1 MSRTGKSNRGTPACY
16 AMVHSGLESIA
27 ADEITKEL
35 GGEVKKAEKGI
46 VVFKIEEIIPELLH
60 LRTVEDVFL
69 LAWGTDT
76 LTYRA
81 EDLKQIKMWTEKQAP
96 WQHLFGLHQS
106 IRPKAKGRPTYR
118 VVTQM
123 NGQHGY
129 RRTDASKAFR
139 QGLAPF
145 IPVTWNAAEDNTFL
159 EVWLTIRG
167 RMATCGVRL
176 SDKTMRHKSYKV
188 EHLPASLRPTMAA
201 AMVRLA
207 GAGPGQVMLDPMCGA
222 GTIICEQI
230 IIGKQQQEGRIE
242 TWGGDIEMNTLRACA
257 SNIKRVGPAV
267 IAHWDARRL
276 PIATESVDRIISNPP
291 FGKQL
296 STPEDIGPLYK
307 AAVREYHRVLKPG
320 GKAVFLVMEQDVLRE
335 AIKGYGWIPQR
346 QFGVEV
352 LGQDAVISVWQKV
365 GE

>member
-1 MSRTGKSNRGTPACY
+1 MSRTGKSNRQTPACY
-16 AMVHSGLESIA
+16 AMVHSGLEAVA
-27 ADEITKEL
+27 ADEITREL

-46 VVFKIEEIIPELLH
+46 VVFKIESIIPELLH

-69 LAWGTDT
+69 LAWGTDS

-81 EDLKQIKMWTEKQAP
+81 EDLDQIQQWTAKQP
-96 WQHLFGLHQS
+96 SWQQLLSLHQS
-106 IRPKAKGRPTYR
+106 IRPKAKGKPTFR
-118 VVTQM
+118 LVTQM

-139 QGLAPF
+139 KGVAPY
-145 IPVTWNAAEDNTFL
+145 IPPTWSQAEDNTYL
-159 EVWLTIRG
+159 EIWLTIRG

-176 SDKTMRHKSYKV
+176 SDKSMRHKDYKV

-222 GTIICEQI
+222 GTIIAEQI
-230 IIGKQQQEGRIE
+230 ISSKQRGEGRIE
-242 TWGGDIEMNTLRACA
+242 TWGGDLDMNMLRACA
-257 SNIKRVGPAV
+257 SNLRGVGPAT
-267 IAHWDARRL
+267 IAHWDAKRL
-276 PIATESVDRIISNPP
+276 PIATASVDRIVSNPP

-296 STPEDIGPLYK
+296 STPEEIGPLYK

-320 GKAVFLVMEQDVLRE
+320 GRAVFLVMEQEPLRD
-335 AIKGYGWIPQR
+335 AIKPYQWMAQR
-346 QFGVEV
+346 QMNVEV
-352 LGQDAVISVWQKV
+352 LGQDAVISVWQKA

>member
-16 AMVHSGLESIA
+16 AMVHSGLESVA

-69 LAWGTDT
+69 LAWGTDS

-81 EDLKQIKMWTEKQAP
+81 EDLKQIKMWTEKQVP
-96 WQHLFGLHQS
+96 WQHLLTLHQS
-106 IRPKAKGRPTYR
+106 IRPKAKGRPTNR
-118 VVTQM
+118 IDTQM
-123 NGQHGY
+123 GGEHGY

-145 IPVTWNAAEDNTFL
+145 IPPSWNAAEDNTFL

-176 SDKTMRHKSYKV
+176 TDKSMRHKPYKV

-222 GTIICEQI
+222 GTIIAEQI
-230 IIGKQQQEGRIE
+230 IIGKQRRAGRIE
-242 TWGGDIEMNTLRACA
+242 TWGGDIEMNHLRACA
-257 SNIKRVGPAV
+257 SNLKKVGPAV

-291 FGKQL
+291 FGKQM

-320 GKAVFLVMEQDVLRE
+320 GKAVFLVMEQDALRE

-346 QFGVEV
+346 QLGVEV